1 MPVVS
6 GLEMGESLVS
16 RNETDD
22 LGHSHLFTWCSP
34 ASCALTEWVYSPPPY
49 LRKMLKTQEK
59 LPA

>member
-1 MPVVS
+1 MLVVS
-6 GLEMGESLVS
+6 GLEMGESLVA
-16 RNETDD
+16 RTRLMT

-34 ASCALTEWVYSPPPY
+34 ASCALTERVYSPPPY